1 MKHKTHLLLRT
12 TLTTTILILFTQFC
26 YAQDFWI
33 ELDRPTGGMVFSLA
47 VNSITEV
54 YAGMGNGVYLSNDDS
69 SIWILTGLEGITS
82 YSLHIHQ
89 NGNLFAG
96 TGGSH
101 NIYRLNNLDEGWNP
115 IFSGSANIISIT
127 SNSLGDIFAGSGHD
141 DGLLRSNNNGDDWEQ
156 LLTLSSSEQTNAI
169 ISLSTNMVFIGTTDF
184 MGGGGVYR
192 SADNGDT
199 WTHAGLPNKYISS
212 LAVNSQGDIFAGS
225 VGDHYLYYGGL
236 YKSTDNGGTWVEL
249 RNDVLVTSIVIT
261 PDDHIYF
268 GSNEYGDQAGVFF
281 SNDHGETWERIISG
295 LIGPSNQKIEGL
307 SLAPDGYLYA
317 YGNHLHRSA
326 EPVYPAVYN
335 VSATANPPEGGT
347 VDGVGDYTQGQTATL
362 TAIPNEGYEF
372 VNWTDTLGAVLST
385 DTAYSFTVLGSIE
398 LVANF
403 QLINSVTSS
412 YGTGI
417 TLYPNPTS
425 GFVMV
430 NFQQVKAYSNVVFE
444 VFSIHGP
451 KLLSKPINLEQS
463 TVNIS
468 SLPSGM
474 YLYRFTADGLTIKTG
489 KFINH

>member
-1 MKHKTHLLLRT
+1 MKTA
-12 TLTTTILILFTQFC
+12 LTTTILILFTHFC
-26 YAQDFWI
+26 FAQNFWI
-33 ELDRPTGGMVFSLA
+33 ELERPTGGMVFSLA

-69 SIWILTGLEGITS
+69 KSWILTGLEGITS

-89 NGNLFAG
+89 NGNIFAG

-101 NIYRLNNLDEGWNP
+101 NIYRLKNLDEGWEP

-141 DGLLRSNNNGDDWEQ
+141 NGLLRSNNNGDDWEQ

-199 WTHAGLPNKYISS
+199 WEQIGLPNKYIRS

-236 YKSTDNGGTWVEL
+236 YKSTDNGETWVEL

-326 EPVYPAVYN
+326 EPVYPGNTIQQPDDFHTTIYPNPFEDYLHIAFEQPL
-335 VSATANPPEGGT
+335 VSGRFFSLKVFDLAGILVFIQSCPINP
-347 VDGVGDYTQGQTATL
+347 
-362 TAIPNEGYEF
+362 IN
-372 VNWTDTLGAVLST
+372 LSFLKPGL
-385 DTAYSFTVLGSIE
+385 YYISIE
-398 LVANF
+398 LNG
-403 QLINSVTSS
+403 QR
-412 YGTGI
+412 I
-417 TLYPNPTS
+417 THKI
-425 GFVMV
+425 
-430 NFQQVKAYSNVVFE
+430 VK
-444 VFSIHGP
+444 
-451 KLLSKPINLEQS
+451 Q
-463 TVNIS
+463 
-468 SLPSGM
+468 
-474 YLYRFTADGLTIKTG
+474 
-489 KFINH
+489 